1 MVPRLDLD
9 LDLCQRNNGIRNT
22 SFTSTI
28 FSKYAHSTAYETQ
41 SISLLPLPQ
50 PPLHLSCYHQ
60 CRCLESLRRHSASGF
75 RVYSCHCDTIRPS
88 VIGPW
93 GLPDYTLRSYRPFF
107 PKSKITY
114 IKCNKCVETPKL
126 NSCNPAWSA
135 VSQASGRATSP
146 GHRKGPDC

>member
-9 LDLCQRNNGIRNT
+9 LDLCQRNKGIRNT

-28 FSKYAHSTAYETQ
+28 FSKYTHSTAYETQ

-60 CRCLESLRRHSASGF
+60 CRCLESLRRHSASRF
-75 RVYSCHCDTIRPS
+75 QVYSCHCDTIRPS

-93 GLPDYTLRSYRPFF
+93 RLPEYTVPSSQSQ
-107 PKSKITY
+107 KMSKIIY
-114 IKCNKCVETPKL
+114 IKCNKGVETPKL